1 MSNSSSGISDV
12 TFKVLT
18 IGETEVGKT
27 SILLRMTENK
37 FIDRSPPTIG
47 VDFKSKLT
55 KVSNMPIR
63 VNIWDTAGQE
73 KYRKLTRQYYR
84 GANGILIIY
93 DVNSVES
100 FSKISNWVEEIKA
113 DVNFNKISL
122 VLVGN
127 KTDLPYRAVSTQQG
141 LALANKLNM
150 NFVEVSA
157 LKNENIDTVF
167 TILVHDMIFK
177 SNVYIDNSKNGRIS
191 IDKKNIN
198 TYVIDGSTPADKRL
212 EMVDSFNQNDDVK
225 VFLIMLKAGGTGL
238 NLIGADTVIH
248 LDLWWNPQA
257 ENQATDRA
265 HRIGQTKN
273 VEVIHLIS
281 RGTIEEK
288 ILELQ
293 NKKRILS
300 DKLIDS
306 EVRDTNILN
315 NLSEKDIL
323 ELISY
328 ENKD

>member
-55 KVSNMPIR
+55 KVSNIPIR

-84 GANGILIIY
+84 GTNGILIIY

-113 DVNFNKISL
+113 DVNLNKISL

-198 TYVIDGSTPADKRL
+198 T
-212 EMVDSFNQNDDVK
+212 SFY
-225 VFLIMLKAGGTGL
+225 
-238 NLIGADTVIH
+238 
-248 LDLWWNPQA
+248 
-257 ENQATDRA
+257 
-265 HRIGQTKN
+265 
-273 VEVIHLIS
+273 
-281 RGTIEEK
+281 
-288 ILELQ
+288 
-293 NKKRILS
+293 
-300 DKLIDS
+300 
-306 EVRDTNILN
+306 N
-315 NLSEKDIL
+315 NMCCL
-323 ELISY
+323 
-328 ENKD
+328 

>member
-1 MSNSSSGISDV
+1 
-12 TFKVLT
+12 
-18 IGETEVGKT
+18 
-27 SILLRMTENK
+27 
-37 FIDRSPPTIG
+37 
-47 VDFKSKLT
+47 
-55 KVSNMPIR
+55 MPIR

-150 NFVEVSA
+150 NFVDVSA

-198 TYVIDGSTPADKRL
+198 T
-212 EMVDSFNQNDDVK
+212 SFY
-225 VFLIMLKAGGTGL
+225 
-238 NLIGADTVIH
+238 
-248 LDLWWNPQA
+248 
-257 ENQATDRA
+257 
-265 HRIGQTKN
+265 
-273 VEVIHLIS
+273 
-281 RGTIEEK
+281 
-288 ILELQ
+288 
-293 NKKRILS
+293 
-300 DKLIDS
+300 
-306 EVRDTNILN
+306 N
-315 NLSEKDIL
+315 NMCCL
-323 ELISY
+323 
-328 ENKD
+328 